1 MAPLA
6 SVELM
11 ESLTGDRPIV
21 MSLLLAI
28 GLSALLAS
36 AGSWLWQR
44 RPGSRDM
51 LFGDLML
58 WGWVRRMLTERRL
71 RRAARLLDGTAG
83 RGAAGSQRQHQVET
97 LERLARALDARD
109 PYTHGHSK
117 RVARN
122 AHMIASKMGLT
133 AEQVAKVRVA
143 GGGARRGEDLDR
155 PVDPEQ
161 AERPDRRGVRG
172 GQAPPGRQCGHA
184 RSAGGSGDRGDGAP
198 SPRAARRQRLS
209 GRTGGRRDSAGRA
222 DHRGGRHVRRDH
234 LGAALPVSAQAAGGS
249 EDPQGGGGHQAR
261 RRGGRGVPHLLLRSQ
276 DGGLVLARARRA
288 GAPAQGP
295 VRRSRPIARARRPP
309 WRRRASVARSYTLCS
324 TPGRRRRPR
333 PPWSRTWIRAQSPPE
348 RR

>member
-1 MAPLA
+1 MAIALVNRSDERRGKDATESSHPVTRSTWRYLPHALLVTCGIVVAPLA

-21 MSLLLAI
+21 VSLLLAI

-71 RRAARLLDGTAG
+71 RRAARLLDGAAG

-122 AHMIASKMGLT
+122 AHMIASKMGL
-133 AEQVAKVRVA
+133 AADQVAKVRVA
-143 GGGARRGEDLDR
+143 AAVHDAGKISIDR
-155 PVDPEQ
+155 SILNKP
-161 AERPDRRGVRG
+161 
-172 GQAPPGRQCGHA
+172 
-184 RSAGGSGDRGDGAP
+184 SALTDEEFEVVKRHPGDGADMLAP
-198 SPRAARRQRLS
+198 LEDPEIVAMVRHHHERLDGS
-209 GRTGGRRDSAGRA
+209 GYPDGLAG
-222 DHRGGRHVRRDH
+222 DEIP
-234 LGAALPVSAQAAGGS
+234 LGARIIAVADTFDAITSVRALPVSAQAAGGS

-261 RRGGRGVPHLLLRSQ
+261 RRGGRGVPHLLLRS
-276 DGGLVLARARRA
+276 
-288 GAPAQGP
+288 
-295 VRRSRPIARARRPP
+295 
-309 WRRRASVARSYTLCS
+309 
-324 TPGRRRRPR
+324 
-333 PPWSRTWIRAQSPPE
+333 
-348 RR
+348 